1 MIEKVFEFFKE
12 FSKIPHGSGN
22 TKQISDYLADFAK
35 KRNLE
40 HYQDELDNIIIIK
53 EAGGIILTA
62 KGNEM
67 RFNKEDVYN
76 NEGFFIINKMNKNLL
91 I

>member
-22 TKQISDYLADFAK
+22 TKMISDYLAYFAK

-53 EAGGIILTA
+53 EAGGIFLTA

-76 NEGFFIINKMNKNLL
+76 NEGFFIINKMNQNLL